1 MRRLFRLRP
10 VVAITPKAAPC
21 SVATARRYSSPIAI
35 PPWTFLMNWQTP
47 IALAVVV
54 LTAAA
59 FAWKRLRPRRV
70 TFTKDSPCGCG
81 TSRSTRPEGIVI
93 SGRRGETPRIT
104 FKP

>member
-1 MRRLFRLRP
+1 MERALPIDR
-10 VVAITPKAAPC
+10 
-21 SVATARRYSSPIAI
+21 SPSIV
-35 PPWTFLMNWQTP
+35 PSQRDPHSTLPMNWQTP
-47 IALAVVV
+47 AALAVVA

-59 FAWKRLRPRRV
+59 FAWPRLRPRRL

-81 TSRSTRPEGIVI
+81 TSRSSRPEGIVI